1 MSDFLATRARVEGN
15 AASVGNRSLASL
27 TTAALYLISGFLF
40 AAGCTGAASKQEP
53 QARPSLEVKHEHEHE
68 HEHHDH
74 AHHDPEHKPKS
85 FPEAVERLKGLR
97 PDLAER
103 ALPGSEEWEIAVDI
117 VDWLPELAAESE
129 LNEREWN
136 RVESNASELRL
147 LLQTRERDAV
157 RWERFD
163 LALEKLNESVA
174 DYRAAEA
181 RFMRPLKDAET
192 VSTPEGE

>member
-1 MSDFLATRARVEGN
+1 MSEFLATRARVEGN
-15 AASVGNRSLASL
+15 AASVGNSSLASL
-27 TTAALYLISGFLF
+27 TTAALYLISGFIF

-53 QARPSLEVKHEHEHE
+53 QARPSLEHEHE

-97 PDLAER
+97 PDLAAR

-136 RVESNASELRL
+136 RVDGNASELRL
-147 LLQTRERDAV
+147 VLQSREKNAV
-157 RWERFD
+157 SWDRFD
-163 LALEKLNESVA
+163 SALEKLSESVA
-174 DYRAAEA
+174 DYVAAEA

-192 VSTPEGE
+192 VPTPEGE